1 LSSEKKAIHQIKV
14 KVLKD
19 YRAMDSVKTI
29 IQRLLSS
36 VGDLTRPQE
45 KFILTLFSTLLISCP
60 KGYRSAYGRA
70 NFTNL
75 SRYSQLNEK
84 TYRRQYQRSFN
95 FMRFNQQLIEQA
107 IEPES
112 EIILAVDC
120 SFIPKSG
127 KKTYGIDYFYNGS
140 ASRAEKGLEVSAMA
154 VVDVTQKCGYSLS
167 VQQTPPNISSP
178 EKTQTPE
185 ITRIDHYLTQLKATI
200 AYLPP
205 SLRYVVSDGFYS
217 KIKWVEGVTNL
228 KLEAIGKLRRDANLR
243 YLNQDEYS
251 GKGRPR
257 KYGAK
262 VDLTDYSKFELVAQL
277 SPDVALYTSVVWSI
291 SFKRKI
297 RVCYLL
303 NSTNVDS
310 SSYAV
315 LFSTDLKLD
324 ACSIYLYYKARFQIE
339 FVFRDGKQFTG
350 LADCQARDLTK
361 LDFHFNSSLTALN
374 LAKWDAIQQ
383 HNSDSDFVFSMAS
396 YKRRALNYHLLER
409 FIDKLDLDPTLI
421 KSHPN
426 YSTLYEYGAIA
437 A

>member
-1 LSSEKKAIHQIKV
+1 
-14 KVLKD
+14 
-19 YRAMDSVKTI
+19 MDSVRTI
-29 IQRLLSS
+29 IQNLLAST
-36 VGDLTRPQE
+36 GNLTQPQQ
-45 KFILTLFSTLLISCP
+45 KFLLTLFSTLLISC
-60 KGYRSAYGRA
+60 GRA

-75 SRYSQLNEK
+75 GRYSQLNER

-95 FMRFNQQLIEQA
+95 FMKFNQQLIERV

-112 EIILAVDC
+112 EVILAVDC

-127 KKTYGIDYFYNGS
+127 KKTYGINYFYNGS
-140 ASRAEKGLEVSAMA
+140 ASRVEKGLEVSAMA
-154 VVDVTQKCGYSLS
+154 VVDVSQKRGYSLS
-167 VQQTPPNISSP
+167 VQQTPPNNSSS
-178 EKTQTPE
+178 EKPQQLE
-185 ITRIDHYLTQLKATI
+185 VTRIDHYLTQLKVTI
-200 AYLPP
+200 PYLPS

-251 GKGRPR
+251 GRGRPR
-257 KYGAK
+257 KYAGK
-262 VDLTDYSKFELVAQL
+262 VDLADYSNFELVTQL
-277 SPDVALYTSVVWSI
+277 SEELDLYTAVVWSI
-291 SFKRKI
+291 SLKRKI

-303 NSTNVDS
+303 NNSTS

-315 LFSTDLKLD
+315 LFCTDLELD
-324 ACSIYLYYKARFQIE
+324 AYSIYLYYKARFQIE
-339 FVFRDGKQFTG
+339 FLFRDSKQFTG

-374 LAKWDAIQQ
+374 LAKCDAVQQ

-396 YKRRALNYHLLER
+396 YKRRALNHHLLER
-409 FIDKLDLDPTLI
+409 FIQQLDLEPTLI

-426 YSTLYEYGAIA
+426 YPSLYDYGIISA
-437 A
+437 